1 MGRDDGERSERP
13 AHEVIVA
20 RPFGLGRYEVTV
32 AQWEACMADGGCAEM
47 PVMKGEKDNTPVY
60 NMTFSEA
67 LAYVTWLTRKT
78 GQPYRLPSEAEW
90 EYAARAGT
98 TTPYW
103 WGGKVDGK
111 RVICRKCGSVGFTP
125 ATPPPTDSQPAN
137 PWGFVGMSGGV
148 REWLADCWLK
158 TYDKAPSDTRPRVVR
173 NCQQR
178 VTRGGSWLDEPTEL
192 TVSSRSFYDAEV
204 PYLANGF
211 RVARDLE

>member
-1 MGRDDGERSERP
+1 MGSTEDPSEAPVHMVR
-13 AHEVIVA
+13 VK
-20 RPFGLGRYEVTV
+20 PFALGKYPVTV
-32 AQWEACMADGGCAEM
+32 GEWSQCVAANACASSQDGNATAPARNLSWSDAQQ
-47 PVMKGEKDNTPVY
+47 
-60 NMTFSEA
+60 
-67 LAYVTWLTRKT
+67 YVTWLSKST
-78 GQPYRLPSEAEW
+78 GQDYRLPSEAEW

-98 TTPYW
+98 TTSYW
-103 WGGKVDGK
+103 WGEKVDGK
-111 RVICRKCGSVGFTP
+111 HVICRKCGSAGFSP
-125 ATPPPTDSQPAN
+125 ATPPLAGSQPAN
-137 PWGFVGMSGGV
+137 PWGLVGMSGGV

-158 TYDKAPSDTRPRVVR
+158 SYDKAPSDARPRVVK